1 MKLFLQVFFICI
13 VQKVRKRRIMMNIV
27 IDAMGG
33 DNAPKVVVEGA
44 MEAIATRDNLNITL
58 VGNEEAIKQFL
69 TNDERINI
77 IHTNEM
83 IEADEEPIR
92 AVRRKKNAS
101 VVLMANEVKEGRADA
116 CISAGNTGALVVSGL
131 FVVVRTKGIDRQRI
145 ILIRR
150 GHQYFQLKYKHL
162 LYLSGLFV
170 VGRTKGIDRPAL
182 SPTLPTTN
190 GKGFLLL
197 DAGANVDA
205 SAHNLVQY
213 GIMGSIYSEKVRMIP
228 NPTVGLLNVGT
239 EDGKGSNLT
248 KKAFQQLSNAPIH
261 FIGNV
266 EARDLLDG
274 VADVVVTDGF
284 SGNIT
289 LKAIEGTA
297 LHVMKLL
304 KQTLTSSLKTKLAAG
319 LIKNDL
325 MKLKSELDY
334 PEYGGAALFGLSA
347 PVIKS
352 HGSSN
357 SRAIYHTIIQACDM
371 IENDVIGTIER
382 TVVSLKLE
390 ED

>member
-1 MKLFLQVFFICI
+1 M
-13 VQKVRKRRIMMNIV
+13 RIA

-33 DNAPKVVVEGA
+33 DHAPKVVVEGA
-44 MEAIATRDNLNITL
+44 MQAIADIKSLHITL
-58 VGNEEAIKQFL
+58 VGNEKAIRKYL
-69 TNDERINI
+69 TNEERISI
-77 IHTNEM
+77 IHTDEM
-83 IEADEEPIR
+83 IAGDEEPIR
-92 AVRRKKNAS
+92 AVRRKKNSSLA
-101 VVLMANEVKEGRADA
+101 LMAKEVKEKRADA
-116 CISAGNTGALVVSGL
+116 CISAGNTGALVVA
-131 FVVVRTKGIDRQRI
+131 
-145 ILIRR
+145 
-150 GHQYFQLKYKHL
+150 
-162 LYLSGLFV
+162 GLFV

-205 SAHNLVQY
+205 NAHNLVQY
-213 GIMGSIYSEKVRMIP
+213 AVMGSIYSEKVRLIQK
-228 NPTVGLLNVGT
+228 PTVGLLNVGT
-239 EDGKGSNLT
+239 EDAKGSQLT
-248 KKAFQQLSNAPIH
+248 KKAFNQLSNAPIH
-261 FIGNV
+261 FIGNI

-304 KQTLTSSLKTKLAAG
+304 KQTLTSSIKTKLAAG
-319 LIKNDL
+319 LIKGDL
-325 MKLKSELDY
+325 KNLKNQLDY

-357 SRAIYHTIIQACDM
+357 SRAIYHTIKQACHM
-371 IENDVIGTIER
+371 IDNQMIQTIEK
-382 TVVSLKLE
+382 TIKTLDLVE